1 MTDKLAQKISHCRGL
16 LSRADSIESLS
27 NAQLDQ
33 EISSLRE
40 WIGFFQHERL
50 IHLLVLILVALLT
63 FASFCLLL
71 VTQFLPVI
79 AVFVLFLV
87 LLVPYIF
94 HYYKLENGVQQ
105 LYDLYERLKGCRVN
119 IHEHE

>member
-1 MTDKLAQKISHCRGL
+1 MTDKLAQKISHCRAL